1 MQKLLTIWPSM
12 AALAVDL
19 GLPYPTV
26 SAWNHRG
33 IPRRRYRQIIAA
45 AKARGQ
51 VISADDLLDPTE
63 KDVA

>member
-12 AALAVDL
+12 AALALDL

-26 SAWNHRG
+26 SAWNQRG

-45 AKARGQ
+45 ARMRGQ
-51 VISADDLLDPTE
+51 IITADDLLDPTE